1 MAYKVLFID
10 EEKSQH
16 DEFLDYMDAA
26 TGKLEVKCLFPEPN
40 LDKMIM
46 SIEENYPDAIITD
59 YLLNDIKSD
68 IKYNVNYN
76 SVELVTQYRDIRP
89 NFPCFVIT
97 SYDDDAVADTE
108 DVNLVYVKL
117 LLTKEDK
124 NVKSKFHE
132 KVYSQIQKY
141 KTSIANAQKE
151 LTELLEKR
159 ASGTISLHEEQQ
171 IVDLDDFLERSLD
184 NYQALPQEMKSL
196 SNIKKMSSIID
207 KVDEL
212 LKKIN

>member
-26 TGKLEVKCLFPEPN
+26 IGKLEVKCLFPEPN

-76 SVELVTQYRDIRP
+76 GVELVTQYRDIRP

-124 NVKSKFHE
+124 NVKSKFYE

-159 ASGTISLHEEQQ
+159 
-171 IVDLDDFLERSLD
+171 VC
-184 NYQALPQEMKSL
+184 
-196 SNIKKMSSIID
+196 
-207 KVDEL
+207 
-212 LKKIN
+212 

>member
-68 IKYNVNYN
+68 IKYNVI
-76 SVELVTQYRDIRP
+76 SVPL
-89 NFPCFVIT
+89 
-97 SYDDDAVADTE
+97 
-108 DVNLVYVKL
+108 
-117 LLTKEDK
+117 
-124 NVKSKFHE
+124 KSGR
-132 KVYSQIQKY
+132 IKY
-141 KTSIANAQKE
+141 
-151 LTELLEKR
+151 
-159 ASGTISLHEEQQ
+159 
-171 IVDLDDFLERSLD
+171 
-184 NYQALPQEMKSL
+184 
-196 SNIKKMSSIID
+196 
-207 KVDEL
+207 
-212 LKKIN
+212 

>member
-76 SVELVTQYRDIRP
+76 GVELVTQYRDIRP

-207 KVDEL
+207 KVDGL